1 MTAGGSI
8 GIVGSG
14 PIGRGLATLWAQ
26 AGYEVT
32 LGARSV
38 ASAALVN
45 VPDPVRVGTF
55 EDAARHDV
63 VVLAVRHDGAAD
75 VATRLAPLLRGS
87 LVLDT
92 MNAVTVREGRAAS
105 ALEDGLT
112 EGQWLAR
119 LLPESTAVRAFS
131 HIQDEL
137 LVSRARKTPG
147 VWAVAYA
154 TDATTE
160 RPRIEQLI
168 SDTGYAPV
176 FAGSLAQSSIL
187 DPGGAA
193 FPRLLTRADLHG
205 LVTAHRLPEMLD
217 RFNTATLGEVLHE
230 QVRWVFPY
238 GPTIGVAETFQGRQA
253 VTEHLAR
260 VQGSGVRISAIRTEL
275 ETPQGAVVHASGSF
289 PTPRGLVSSPIVSVV
304 AVREG
309 LISDVCEYWDT
320 AAIR

>member
-1 MTAGGSI
+1 MTAGGSV

-14 PIGRGLATLWAQ
+14 PIGQGLATLWAQ

-32 LGARSV
+32 LGARST
-38 ASAALVN
+38 ASAALTN
-45 VPDPVRVGTF
+45 VPDSVRVGTF

-75 VATRLAPLLRGS
+75 VATRLSPLLRRS

-105 ALEDGLT
+105 ALEDGIT
-112 EGQWLAR
+112 EGEWLER
-119 LLPESTAVRAFS
+119 LLPESTVVRAFS

-154 TDATTE
+154 TDTTAE
-160 RPRIEQLI
+160 RSRIERLI
-168 SDTGYAPV
+168 ADTGYAPV
-176 FAGSLAQSSIL
+176 FVGALAQSSIL

-193 FPRLLTRADLHG
+193 FPRLLTHADLRG
-205 LVTAHRLPEMLD
+205 LVTVHRLPEMLD

-238 GPTIGVAETFQGRQA
+238 GPTIGVTEAFEGRQVVA
-253 VTEHLAR
+253 EHLAR
-260 VQGSGVRISAIRTEL
+260 VQHSGVRISAIRTEL
-275 ETPQGAVVHASGSF
+275 VTPHGAVVHATGSF
-289 PTPRGLVSSPIVSVV
+289 PTPRGVISSSIVSIVT
-304 AVREG
+304 VRDG
-309 LISDVCEYWDT
+309 LIGEVHEYWDT